1 MKNRPS
7 PPQSWLTDADSRF
20 AAAAR
25 ANPIGTA
32 LPAWRL
38 FSHSCSFAKPAT
50 CVDAACIYIQPISST
65 LRASPASA
73 SDECGAAPGLAEL
86 AAGGAIIVGAPHRA
100 LRRYRAARYAL
111 AMPRFPLPTLR
122 PPDTMSDLDSA
133 TLEALRQVSTATL
146 TTQLFKRG
154 LRNTFMQGVAPLAAH
169 SGANL
174 VGPAFTLRNIPS
186 REDIDVLE
194 LFADPEYAQRKCVET
209 IPAGHVLVQ
218 DCRGERGSASFGSI
232 LTQRLQVRGVA
243 GMVSDGPVRD
253 STTIAALGIPV
264 FCAGASAP
272 PNLIRHHAVDI
283 NVPIGC
289 GGVAVFPG
297 DVIVGDADGV
307 VVIPLKMAVE
317 VAQAAAEQEQLEAFL
332 TERIRDG
339 AALPGTYPPN
349 ETTKAAY
356 EAWKEK
362 RKA

>member
-1 MKNRPS
+1 
-7 PPQSWLTDADSRF
+7 
-20 AAAAR
+20 
-25 ANPIGTA
+25 
-32 LPAWRL
+32 
-38 FSHSCSFAKPAT
+38 
-50 CVDAACIYIQPISST
+50 
-65 LRASPASA
+65 
-73 SDECGAAPGLAEL
+73 
-86 AAGGAIIVGAPHRA
+86 
-100 LRRYRAARYAL
+100 
-111 AMPRFPLPTLR
+111 
-122 PPDTMSDLDSA
+122 MSDLDSA
-133 TLEALRQVSTATL
+133 TLEALRHVSTATL

-154 LRNTFMQGVAPLAAH
+154 LRNAFMQGVAPLAAH
-169 SGANL
+169 SGTNL

-194 LFADPEYAQRKCVET
+194 LFTDPEYAQRKCVET

-232 LTQRLQVRGVA
+232 LSQRLQVRGVA

-253 STTIAALGIPV
+253 STTIAALGMPV

-307 VVIPLKMAVE
+307 VVIPLKMAAE
-317 VAQAAAEQEQLEAFL
+317 VAQAAAEQEQLEVFL
-332 TERIRDG
+332 AERIREG

-349 ETTKAAY
+349 EKTKAAY
-356 EAWKEK
+356 EAWRQK
-362 RKA
+362 RISE